1 MFEATQGNLY
11 ASRMTN
17 KDRTPTPLAA
27 LFKQRRKQR
36 KWSQTL
42 IAEHVRSLLGP
53 EQTFSQQT
61 YAAFESGET
70 KHTKFAIQ
78 IAQALGISMEEVAAV
93 SSASPNPRDSTQSTL
108 LTPIEVWD
116 DETPLDEDEV
126 EVPLLKEV
134 ELSAGTGRAAIQEV
148 TRSKLRFGRRTLRR
162 MGVEP
167 ENAVCATVTGN
178 SMEPVLP
185 DGSTV
190 GVDKG
195 KTTVKDGD
203 MYVLS
208 HGDHLRVKLLYRLP
222 RGGIRLRS
230 FNRDE
235 HPDEEYPETALV
247 EEEIAIIGRV
257 FWYSVLR

>member
-1 MFEATQGNLY
+1 MNT
-11 ASRMTN
+11 
-17 KDRTPTPLAA
+17 KDRNPTPLAQ
-27 LFKQRRKQR
+27 LFKQRRKKR

-42 IAEHVRSLLGP
+42 LAEYVRELLGP

-70 KHTKFAIQ
+70 RHTKFALQ
-78 IAQALGISMEEVAAV
+78 IAQALGVSMDEVASA
-93 SSASPNPRDSTQSTL
+93 SSASATPASAPSTL
-108 LTPIEVWD
+108 LAPIEVWD
-116 DETPLDEDEV
+116 DDTPLGEDEV

-134 ELSAGTGRAAIQEV
+134 ELSAGSGRTAIQEV
-148 TRSKLRFGRRTLRR
+148 THSKLRFGRRTLRR

-167 ENAVCATVTGN
+167 ENAVCASVSGN

-195 KTTVKDGD
+195 KTMIKDGD
-203 MYVLS
+203 MYVLR

-230 FNRDE
+230 FNHDE
-235 HPDEEYPETALV
+235 HPDEEYPQAAV
-247 EEEIAIIGRV
+247 IEEEIEIIGRV